1 MLLMKRKYTGLLLVI
16 GILSGLCFFSCQH
29 PAHVEEQMPRAVVH
43 DIPQFATGFRIV
55 VENGFKKLIILS
67 PWVDGQELFSCYIVP
82 DSINPDLYPDSGL
95 IVRTPLKS
103 VISLS
108 ATQWMGF
115 VMLDGIQAVKGISEA
130 SFVTN
135 NLVRQ
140 RLDSGEIIEVASNA
154 SYKPELM
161 VGLKP
166 DAVLYSPF
174 RVGIPNVL
182 SQIHTIL
189 IPWPDYFE
197 NDPLGRAEWI
207 KVCGVLLQ
215 KSQLADS
222 IFDNVVQTYDS
233 LRILARKAEKRPTI
247 FADKQFSGQWHIPG
261 GQSYVARLFADA
273 NAQYLW
279 ADNESNASFPLDI
292 ETIVSKAAE
301 ADFWRIAHAAPD
313 DYSYDLLAAEYELYK
328 QFKAFQNKK
337 VIFCNTF
344 KTAYFEK
351 GTYEPHKQL
360 ADLIYCMHPEL
371 LPDYQPVYY
380 QLLQ

>member
-1 MLLMKRKYTGLLLVI
+1 MFFVLAL
-16 GILSGLCFFSCQH
+16 LSGLFFISCQH
-29 PAHVEEQMPRAVVH
+29 PVKVENEIPSELVI
-43 DIPQFATGFRIV
+43 DNPQFAKGFRITH
-55 VENGFKKLIILS
+55 ENGFKKLIILS
-67 PWVDGQELFSCYIVP
+67 PWVEGQELFSCYIVP
-82 DSINPDLYPDSGL
+82 DSISHEMYPDNGL
-95 IVRTPLKS
+95 IIRTPLKS

-115 VMLDGIQAVKGISEA
+115 VILDGIQAVKGISEA
-130 SFVTN
+130 SFVSN
-135 NLVRQ
+135 KLVRQ
-140 RLDSGEIIEVASNA
+140 AIDSGLIIEVASNA

-166 DAVLYSPF
+166 DAVLYSPD

-182 SQIHTIL
+182 SQIQTSL

-207 KVCGVLLQ
+207 KVCGLLLQ

-222 IFDNVVQTYDS
+222 IFGTIVQTYDS
-233 LRILARKAEKRPTI
+233 LKVLAQKAETRPTI

-279 ADNESNASFPLDI
+279 ADNESKASFPLDI

-301 ADFWRIAHAAPD
+301 ADFWRIAHAAPEG
-313 DYSYDLLAAEYELYK
+313 YSYDLLAAEYELYK
-328 QFKAFQNKK
+328 QFKAFQEKK
-337 VIFCNTF
+337 IIFCNTLW
-344 KTAYFEK
+344 TSYFEK
-351 GTYEPHKQL
+351 GTFEPHKQL

-380 QLLQ
+380 QLLP